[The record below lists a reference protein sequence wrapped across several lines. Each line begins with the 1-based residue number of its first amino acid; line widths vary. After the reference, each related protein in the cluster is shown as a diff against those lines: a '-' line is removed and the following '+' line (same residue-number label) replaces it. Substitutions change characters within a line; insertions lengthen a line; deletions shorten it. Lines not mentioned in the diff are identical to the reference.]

1 MNSITIEVVGNPKG
15 QPRPRA
21 TIRGKHAAMYDDR
34 KHAVYSWRQMIA
46 LAAQPIRPEQPI
58 DGPIRVD
65 YTLYFPRPKSHFNS
79 KGVVKPKAPQW
90 YTSKPDRDNADKAIL
105 DTLTQ
110 LGFWRDDAQVCAGE
124 IEKVYATDRPAGAT
138 IKVRA
143 IGATT

>member
-1 MNSITIEVVGNPKG
+1 MNTIVIEVVGNPKG
-15 QPRPRA
+15 QPRSRHG
-21 TIRGKHAAMYDDR
+21 RNG
-34 KHAVYSWRQMIA
+34 AVYNDTKNPAYTWREFLT
-46 LAAQPIRPEQPI
+46 LAANPLRPDKPI

-79 KGVVKPKAPQW
+79 KGVVKPKAQHW

-143 IGATT
+143 IGGGQ